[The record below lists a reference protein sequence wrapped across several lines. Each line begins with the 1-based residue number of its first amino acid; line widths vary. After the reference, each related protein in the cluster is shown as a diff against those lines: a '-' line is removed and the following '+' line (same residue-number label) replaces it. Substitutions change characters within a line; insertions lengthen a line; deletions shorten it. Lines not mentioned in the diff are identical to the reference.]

1 MFSSRSILLVETDK
15 EKSTLLARLIQ
26 EMGYTL
32 LAAETTLEGA
42 IQQIQHHAPDFVI
55 SAVHLHEPFQGLT
68 LAEEIVPLALPII
81 LISTQSDEETYRR
94 VCALRPVAFLTGTI
108 DFYNLKSVITLAT
121 DPEHVW
127 PRRNPA
133 AAKRTWAQDVI
144 FVKSNNIIQKLRLRD
159 ILYVQADGNYSII
172 VAASKRIVV
181 KMSLAQMHE
190 MLDADNFV
198 QVHRNYLVRVSE
210 IDSISLSHNELS
222 IHGHTIPI
230 SRQKFRDDLLRNVKL
245 LR

>member
-15 EKSTLLARLIQ
+15 EKSTQLARLIQ
-26 EMGYTL
+26 DMGHTL
-32 LAAETTLEGA
+32 LAAESTIEGA

-55 SAVHLHEPFQGLT
+55 SAVHLEEPLQGLT
-68 LAEEIVPLALPII
+68 LIEEIVPLSLPVI
-81 LISTQSDEETYRR
+81 LTANHSDEDLYRK
-94 VCALRPVAFLTGTI
+94 VCALRPVAFLTGVINIYT
-108 DFYNLKSVITLAT
+108 LKSVITLAA
-121 DPEHVW
+121 DPEHLW
-127 PRRNPA
+127 SRRNPVVS
-133 AAKRTWAQDVI
+133 KRSWAQDVI

-159 ILYVQADGNYSII
+159 ILYIQADGNYSII
-172 VAASKRIVV
+172 VAANKRIVV

-190 MLDADNFV
+190 MLDAENFV

-230 SRQKFRDDLLRNVKL
+230 SRQKFRDDLLRNVKV